1 MFGQFI
7 KAVAD
12 GRGMKYDDVK
22 SIANGKVWTGEQAQS
37 MKLIDTVGDFE
48 AAVADTAKSVGI
60 SGEPTL
66 VRPEKDRKTL
76 LDLLTGDVSQYIP
89 SREKLMEQQV
99 GFYYLWK

>member
-1 MFGQFI
+1 
-7 KAVAD
+7 VAD
-12 GRGMKYDDVK
+12 GRKLKYDDVK
-22 SIANGKVWTGEQAQS
+22 SIANGKVWTGEQAKD
-37 MKLIDTVGDFE
+37 MNLIDSIGDFE
-48 AAVADTAKSVGI
+48 SAVTDTAKSVGI

-66 VRPEKDRKTL
+66 VRPERDRRTL